1 MRRRPLSLA
10 RTPRARSRWP
20 DPHPHA
26 AGAPHG
32 AACRR
37 PGARERM
44 ALFTPALEGFAHSI
58 HASEEAQLLFNQARQ
73 SRPLP
78 APPAQ
83 PAALPSG
90 QGP

>member
-1 MRRRPLSLA
+1 
-10 RTPRARSRWP
+10 
-20 DPHPHA
+20 
-26 AGAPHG
+26 
-32 AACRR
+32 
-37 PGARERM
+37 M